1 MVENIHSNFLH
12 LKAELC
18 NLFLSSVAFRKI
30 PVDLVK
36 QSCMGMEVVHKKM
49 GLESNLVISKL
60 IKESLGSY

>member
-1 MVENIHSNFLH
+1 M
-12 LKAELC
+12 
-18 NLFLSSVAFRKI
+18 
-30 PVDLVK
+30 DLVK